1 MRSTSWMRTDRVASW
16 SRFCVD
22 LLSDL
27 SLSILAQR
35 HCACSL
41 NAFVPHFALHSSLCL
56 RAGSLHFLAHVCVR
70 SNVQM
75 VCPERSMPQACLA
88 LVGRQAARDTAPPVH
103 RRPVPSGRGKVQGK
117 IKGRGTS
124 LRENPVCT
132 WGGRGTRLIAAPCR
146 EIGQRLAGI
155 WESVCFARRTAPVL
169 DGGTA

>member
-1 MRSTSWMRTDRVASW
+1 MKSTNCVQTDRRALW

-22 LLSDL
+22 SLSDL

-41 NAFVPHFALHSSLCL
+41 NADSS
-56 RAGSLHFLAHVCVR
+56 HFLAHVCVR

-75 VCPERSMPQACLA
+75 DCPECAIPQAWLA
-88 LVGRQAARDTAPPVH
+88 LVGRPAARDAAPPGH
-103 RRPVPSGRGKVQGK
+103 RSPVPSGRGKVQGK

-132 WGGRGTRLIAAPCR
+132 WGWRGTRLIAAPCR

-155 WESVCFARRTAPVL
+155 GESACFARQAALVL